1 MVVLFELKM
10 PRNAAAQR
18 KREREKP
25 APINAPVEAEHLAP
39 VHPDAFPHG
48 IAALHGGIE
57 DRHLG
62 RTGERTTAKQRCFR
76 PRARVEVLQ
85 TYNSSLLIIGKAPH
99 STPPLPRPDEICL
112 LILESTRWPS
122 RRKTAPYPDLEQHT
136 LAMSRGTS
144 PPPTHTSTSSFG
156 AAAPFAFSSRAA
168 LFSTACRGRGT
179 CFGKSKGMRRRTAMP
194 QSSLFVSSSRDR
206 H

>member
-1 MVVLFELKM
+1 MEFDSWAGRIVHTMHKERPQLRCISLVVLFELKM

-62 RTGERTTAKQRCFR
+62 RTGERNDSQTK
-76 PRARVEVLQ
+76 VL
-85 TYNSSLLIIGKAPH
+85 SSACTSRGATNIQQQLANY
-99 STPPLPRPDEICL
+99 R
-112 LILESTRWPS
+112 ESTALH
-122 RRKTAPYPDLEQHT
+122 AP
-136 LAMSRGTS
+136 
-144 PPPTHTSTSSFG
+144 
-156 AAAPFAFSSRAA
+156 AAEA
-168 LFSTACRGRGT
+168 
-179 CFGKSKGMRRRTAMP
+179 
-194 QSSLFVSSSRDR
+194 
-206 H
+206 